1 MKFIFPLVLMMVF
14 AGCSSPHKAGV
25 HQEIKPNI
33 AFEISEG
40 ILHPES
46 IVYSVQ
52 HEAFFVS
59 NVASGNPV
67 ETKPVGYLSKI
78 SKDGKVINAKWITG
92 LHAPKGIAIVGDN
105 LYVTDVTRV
114 HKISISKSK
123 IMKTFAVKDSKFLN
137 DAVADA
143 KGNVYV
149 SDMLSNIIYRIQN
162 DKLAVWM
169 QDPKLES
176 SNGLFT
182 DGKEH
187 LLVVR
192 WGTGL
197 DPKTF
202 ATKVPGDMA
211 VVPLAKAGEITLN
224 KEIQG
229 NLDGITVD
237 ASGLLWISDWMNG
250 DIFTMD
256 KKGTVRKMFNLGQG
270 AADLSFAKDL
280 NLLMVPQMNQSKII
294 FIQL

>member
-1 MKFIFPLVLMMVF
+1 MKFISLLVFTIALT
-14 AGCSSPHKAGV
+14 GCSSKSKDGSSGKV
-25 HQEIKPNI
+25 KPNI

-46 IVYSVQ
+46 IIYSVQ

-92 LHAPKGIAIVGDN
+92 LHAPKGLAIVGDD

-114 HKISISKSK
+114 HKVSISKSK
-123 IMKTFAVKDSKFLN
+123 TMKTFNVKNSKFLN

-143 KGNVYV
+143 KGNIYI
-149 SDMLSNIIYRIQN
+149 SDMFSNILYRIQD
-162 DKLAVWM
+162 DKLSNWI
-169 QDPKLES
+169 QDPKLEG

-187 LLVVR
+187 LLVVK
-192 WGTGL
+192 WGPGL

-202 ATKVPGDMA
+202 KTTAPGDMA
-211 VVPLAKAGEITLN
+211 TVLLSNTNEISLN
-224 KEIQG
+224 TQIQG

-237 ASGLLWISDWMNG
+237 DKGVLWISDWMNG
-250 DIFTMD
+250 DVFTMN
-256 KKGTVRKMFNLGQG
+256 KQGKVKKMFNFGPG
-270 AADLSFAKDL
+270 TADITFAKDL
-280 NLLMVPQMNQSKII
+280 NLLMIPQMNQNKII
-294 FIQL
+294 FVQL